1 MEEEKRVKIQ
11 IPLKEIVGNFR
22 DGKNWVS
29 IIKKGALPLIYDFD
43 LLEKDLIADG
53 QTKPI
58 HVTKLQVV
66 SDTLGKVMGRYKKIH
81 PDYKY
86 RVHDGN
92 HRCYILNK
100 LYGEDHLVDAYL
112 KEYDEY
118 K

>member
-1 MEEEKRVKIQ
+1 MEEEKKVKVQ
-11 IPLKEIVGNFR
+11 IPLKEICGSFR
-22 DGKNWVS
+22 DGEKWVVVP
-29 IIKKGALPLIYDFD
+29 KGGAYAMWYDFD

-58 HVTKLQVV
+58 NVTRLRV
-66 SDTLGKVMGRYKKIH
+66 TLDIKNNVLGRYKKIH

-92 HRCYILNK
+92 HRCYVLNK
-100 LYGEDHLVDAYL
+100 LYGGDHLVDAYIRT
-112 KEYDEY
+112 YDGY